1 MILLAL
7 LSLVLLG
14 VGVSLVLRAV
24 TDQRM
29 RAAENLETIGAYG
42 FSSRQAGS
50 VPGAASARA
59 LFDDVADLVGRLVTR
74 HLAGGREENLK
85 KELMHAGMYSMSPRR
100 LLGYQVLCAFTF
112 PAAWIWFAGVTGFP
126 GIFRFLFA
134 FGMIAMGWM
143 SPLVLVRRRARFRL
157 EEIDRRLP
165 ELIDLLVVTVEAGLG
180 LTGSMQIAAGR
191 LKGPLGEELRLALQ
205 EQNFGL
211 ATSEALVNMLGRTET
226 PGMRAFVRS
235 IVQGESLGVSI
246 GQILRNVS
254 EDMRKRRRAAAEERA
269 QKAPVKMLLPLVFL
283 IFPAMFVVLLGPA
296 AFAFIEAIGGGG

>member
-1 MILLAL
+1 MIIVAL

-14 VGVSLVLRAV
+14 VGVSLLLRAV

-42 FSSRQAGS
+42 FATREHGGVIGS
-50 VPGAASARA
+50 ASARA
-59 LFDDVADLVGRLVTR
+59 LFDDVADLVGRLVTS
-74 HLAGGREENLK
+74 HLAGGREESLK
-85 KELMHAGMYSMSPRR
+85 KELKAAGLYSMSPRR
-100 LLGYQVLCAFTF
+100 LLGYQVLCALTF

-126 GIFRFLFA
+126 AIFKFLFA

-157 EEIDRRLP
+157 EDIDRRLP

-180 LTGSMQIAAGR
+180 LTGSLQIAAER
-191 LKGPLGEELRLALQ
+191 LRGPLGEELRLALQ

-211 ATSEALVNMLGRTET
+211 ATSEALVNMLARTET

-246 GQILRNVS
+246 GQILRNLS

-269 QKAPVKMLLPLVFL
+269 QKAPVKMLIPLVFL

-296 AFAFIEAIGGGG
+296 AFAFIQAISGG